1 MVERDV
7 VVAKTAAIDRCLNR
21 VRDVRARGGSALS
34 PIDVEDI
41 TVINIQ
47 RAAQAAIDLAAHVVS
62 TEGYGVPAD
71 VAETFSLLAQ
81 HAVIDTELASRL
93 RKMVGFRNI
102 AVHNYQSLDP
112 RIIDHVVENR
122 LEDLRTFAAA
132 VTARMGIT

>member
-7 VVAKTAAIDRCLNR
+7 VLAKTAAIDRCLNR
-21 VRDVRARGGSALS
+21 VRDVRARGSAALS

-62 TEGYGVPAD
+62 TEGYGIPAE

-81 HAVIDTELASRL
+81 HAVIDTELANRL

-102 AVHNYQSLDP
+102 AVHNYQALDP
-112 RIIDHVVENR
+112 RIIEQIVESR

-132 VTARMGIT
+132 ITARVGMT

>member
-1 MVERDV
+1 MVERDIV
-7 VVAKTAAIDRCLNR
+7 LAKVAAIDRCLNR
-21 VRDVRARGGSALS
+21 VHEVRGRGDAALT

-41 TVINIQ
+41 TVLNIQ

-62 TEGYGVPAD
+62 TEGYGIPAD
-71 VAETFSLLAQ
+71 VADTFALLAQ
-81 HAVIDTELASRL
+81 HAMIDADLADRL

-112 RIIDHVVENR
+112 RIIDKIVESR

-132 VTARMGIT
+132 LIERLGIT